1 MSGSL
6 YLENVLRTGVLTVSD
21 RLARGEGEDD
31 SGAIIVA
38 WCGEHGYTVARR
50 GVIADG
56 TSNLVP
62 VLLDWADSGEVD
74 VLLTTGG
81 TGFTERDCTP
91 ESTRAVIDRP
101 AAGMADL
108 LRRKGELST
117 LFSVLSRGEVGLR
130 GKCLIVNLP
139 GSPGGVRDGLEALK
153 PLLVHGISLLN
164 GRHDPHPPHSGDR
177 NESSPS
183 KGPLRS

>member
-6 YLENVLRTGVLTVSD
+6 EKALRAGVLTVSD

-38 WCGEHGYTVARR
+38 WCGERGYTVARR
-50 GVIADG
+50 GVTADG
-56 TSNLVP
+56 TSNVVP
-62 VLLDWADSGEVD
+62 VLLDWTDSGEVD
-74 VLLTTGG
+74 LLLTTGG

-101 AAGMADL
+101 ASGMAEL
-108 LRRKGELST
+108 LRRKGEVST

-130 GKCLIVNLP
+130 GECLIVNLP

-153 PLLVHGISLLN
+153 PLLAHGIALLR
-164 GRHDPHPPHSGDR
+164 GRRDPHPPHPGDR
-177 NESSPS
+177 NDSSPF
-183 KGPLRS
+183 KGPLTS

>member
-6 YLENVLRTGVLTVSD
+6 ENALRTGVLTVSD
-21 RLARGEGEDD
+21 RLARGEGKDD
-31 SGAIIVA
+31 SGGIIVA

-50 GVIADG
+50 GVTADG
-56 TSNLVP
+56 TSSLVP

-74 VLLTTGG
+74 LLLTTGG

-101 AAGMADL
+101 AAGMAEL
-108 LRRKGELST
+108 LRRKGEVST
-117 LFSVLSRGEVGLR
+117 LFSVLSRGEAGLR

-139 GSPGGVRDGLEALK
+139 GSPGGVRDGLEALN
-153 PLLVHGISLLN
+153 PLLVHGISLLH
-164 GRHDPHPPHSGDR
+164 GRYDPHPPHSGDR